1 MSAAMG
7 SPQQAAQRPRS
18 NTHFTFRSDKS
29 NELSPTKSKPSKH
42 DRKVSD
48 GDRKPHYDLTTKA
61 NPNAAMNEA
70 QPSTLSHLPLGCAP
84 MFFANTL
91 QLLLHLRRR
100 RCSLSAHS
108 HTPMHKAIPLVSLT
122 SFCSSLPKSNGPQS
136 IPISPTPHARDGSAR
151 STPSSPSKPPLM
163 ASTAAG
169 RSRCAPTKPMS

>member
-1 MSAAMG
+1 MG

-29 NELSPTKSKPSKH
+29 NELSPTKSKQSKH

-70 QPSTLSHLPLGCAP
+70 QPSTLFYRPLCCASLSI
-84 MFFANTL
+84 ANTL
-91 QLLLHLRRR
+91 QLLLRLRRR
-100 RCSLSAHS
+100 LCNLSAHS
-108 HTPMHKAIPLVSLT
+108 HTAMHKAIPLVSLA
-122 SFCSSLPKSNGPQS
+122 SFCGSLPKSNCLQS

-169 RSRCAPTKPMS
+169 RSPCAPTKPMS